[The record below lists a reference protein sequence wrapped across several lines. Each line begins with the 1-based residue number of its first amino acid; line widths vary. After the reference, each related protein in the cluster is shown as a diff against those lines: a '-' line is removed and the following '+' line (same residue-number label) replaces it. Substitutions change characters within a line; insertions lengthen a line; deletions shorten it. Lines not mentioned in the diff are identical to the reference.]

1 MTTEE
6 RTESYIDSLLP
17 SLPDYLDKMAVEA
30 RKDHIPIIRPAMM
43 SYMRTM
49 LALYKPMTI
58 LEVGCA
64 IGFSALFM
72 REYAPKG
79 CKITTIER
87 DEERIA
93 EARRNLS
100 EFDKT
105 GQIKLLEGDALQILK
120 GLEGQYDMIFMDAA
134 KAQYINMYDDV
145 KRLLVPGG
153 LLLSDNILQEGDIL
167 ESRYAVTRRDRTIH
181 ARMREYLYRLTH
193 DSDLETSILP
203 VADGVAVSVLV
214 SGADGETDGRE
225 DIGK

>member
-17 SLPDYLDKMAVEA
+17 SLPDYLDNMAVEA
-30 RKDHIPIIRPAMM
+30 RKDYIPIIRPAMM

-72 REYAPKG
+72 REYAPEG
-79 CKITTIER
+79 CRITTIER
-87 DEERIA
+87 DEVRIA
-93 EARRNLS
+93 SAKENLS
-100 EFDKT
+100 RFDTT
-105 GQIKLLEGDALQILK
+105 GQITLLEGDALEILK
-120 GLEGQYDMIFMDAA
+120 GLDGKYDMIFMDAA
-134 KAQYINMYDDV
+134 KAQYVNMYDDV

-181 ARMREYLYRLTH
+181 ARMREYLYMLTH
-193 DSDLETSILP
+193 DDDYTTSILSI
-203 VADGVAVSVLV
+203 ADGVAFSVK
-214 SGADGETDGRE
+214 TNN
-225 DIGK
+225 

>member
-17 SLPDYLDKMAVEA
+17 SLPDYLDNMAVEA
-30 RKDHIPIIRPAMM
+30 RKDYIPIIRPAMM

-72 REYAPKG
+72 REYAPEG
-79 CKITTIER
+79 CRITTIER
-87 DEERIA
+87 DEVRIA
-93 EARRNLS
+93 SAKVNLS
-100 EFDKT
+100 RFDTT
-105 GQIKLLEGDALQILK
+105 GQITLLEGDALEILK
-120 GLEGQYDMIFMDAA
+120 GLDGKYDMIFMDAA
-134 KAQYINMYDDV
+134 KAQYVNMYDDV

-181 ARMREYLYRLTH
+181 ARMREYLYMLTH
-193 DSDLETSILP
+193 DDDYTTSILSI
-203 VADGVAVSVLV
+203 ADGVAFSVK
-214 SGADGETDGRE
+214 TNN
-225 DIGK
+225 